1 MKEIK
6 DKTIEIRLT
15 ASDKQKIKDA
25 AEKHGMT
32 VSEFI
37 RFACE
42 KIFNQ
47 KES

>member
-15 ASDKQKIKDA
+15 ASDKEKIKET
-25 AEKHGMT
+25 AEKYNMT

-37 RFACE
+37 RWACY
-42 KIFNQ
+42 KIFQ
-47 KES
+47 EER